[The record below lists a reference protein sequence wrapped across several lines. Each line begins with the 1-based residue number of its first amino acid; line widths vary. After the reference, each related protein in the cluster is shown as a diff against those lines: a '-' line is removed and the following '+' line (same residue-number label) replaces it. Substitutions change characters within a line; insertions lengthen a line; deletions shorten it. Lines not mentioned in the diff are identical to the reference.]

1 MFDIGM
7 AEMLVVGIVALIVV
21 GPKDLPVLFKKA
33 GQFVGRMKSMARE
46 FSSAMDDAAKQS
58 GMDDVKDT
66 LRTMTDP
73 MKAGLDGVKSAATNF
88 ADFDPESETGK
99 LSKERQEQAKK
110 IKDAAAKTA
119 QERIDREKAAAK
131 AADAPAATPKGDVDV
146 KTDTPPA
153 AQTKGNAE

>member
-33 GQFVGRMKSMARE
+33 GQFVGRMKAMARE

-58 GMDDVKDT
+58 GMDDIQNTFRSVSN
-66 LRTMTDP
+66 P
-73 MKAGLDGVKSAATNF
+73 MKSGLDSVKSAASSF
-88 ADFDPESETGK
+88 ADYDPESETGK

-110 IKDAAAKTA
+110 IKEAAAKTA
-119 QERIDREKAAAK
+119 QERIDREKAAAAAAAAEAEK
-131 AADAPAATPKGDVDV
+131 AASAPKEDPEKGSD
-146 KTDTPPA
+146 
-153 AQTKGNAE
+153 

>member
-88 ADFDPESETGK
+88 ADYDPESETGK

-146 KTDTPPA
+146 KPDTPPA
-153 AQTKGNAE
+153 AQTKGDAE

>member
-58 GMDDVKDT
+58 GMGDVKDT

-73 MKAGLDGVKSAATNF
+73 MKAGLGGVKSAATNF
-88 ADFDPESETGK
+88 ADYDPESETGK

-119 QERIDREKAAAK
+119 QERIDREKAAAE
-131 AADAPAATPKGDVDV
+131 AAQAPAATPKGDAV
-146 KTDTPPA
+146 KPDTPPA
-153 AQTKGNAE
+153 AQTKGDAE